1 MSEPISPSSR
11 RIHEQSWWI
20 GSELVRRQSRLRL
33 VETHF
38 GGIYDELRLGPDVV
52 PLAHYGT
59 ISMNRAGSIHTFLD
73 DDTDGPAN
81 LTWAAAVAAESP
93 HEIVR
98 ELERRMGWNVTS
110 ADPTTPRA
118 LAYRAISS
126 FLTRTIND
134 RETWSVRQLEPDN
147 GWLYYP
153 EETLAVEF
161 PTVGSSYG
169 NLAQGRP
176 GLWAMLREER
186 VALVVGE
193 DGRLHRRDEEVVD
206 LMPVYQKRKR
216 IDDVVELML
225 DA

>member
-11 RIHEQSWWI
+11 RIYEQSWWI
-20 GSELVRRQSRLRL
+20 GSELARRQSRLRL
-33 VETHF
+33 IETHF
-38 GGIYDELRLGPDVV
+38 GGIYDELRLIPDIF
-52 PLAHYGT
+52 PYPNDGT
-59 ISMNRAGSIHTFLD
+59 ISMNRAGSIHTFVGD
-73 DDTDGPAN
+73 DPDGPAN
-81 LTWAAAVAAESP
+81 LTWADALAAESP

-110 ADPTTPRA
+110 ADPTTPRT

-126 FLTRTIND
+126 FLTRTINE
-134 RETWSVRQLEPDN
+134 RESWMVRQLEPDN

-153 EETLAVEF
+153 EEKLAVEF
-161 PTVGSSYG
+161 PTVGSAYG
-169 NLAQGRP
+169 DLAQGRP
-176 GLWAMLREER
+176 GLWAMLREEK
-186 VALVVGE
+186 VTLVVGE
-193 DGRLHRRDEEVVD
+193 DGRLHRREEEVVD